1 MVNDADTLRIGGLL
15 RTMDIGR
22 DPRVFYNQGR
32 TDEQKDIIHDA
43 RYKTIGGGNPCV
55 SVSKREGESS

>member
-22 DPRVFYNQGR
+22 DPRVLTYNPR
-32 TDEQKDIIHDA
+32 RRKNRVEPTNKKI
-43 RYKTIGGGNPCV
+43 
-55 SVSKREGESS
+55 